1 MVILNGGHLSSW
13 FEWNV
18 LIKCEWHQEPLSY
31 QHPFTLDKPK
41 NKRKEALPTQLS
53 RSEFVVQVSSS
64 WTNPDERVLASFH
77 LTDTQKTENKR
88 RPTCLFP
95 RTPNMNMWELLS
107 TNFLFHKGRA
117 ALSVSRSADDA
128 VGQKREVANKRKR
141 LKLKFVS
148 AQRRNALKLTLQV
161 QVQCAEIWRRNW
173 WNAVERNSPGKN
185 TSVVMRER
193 RPFWSATRQT
203 INLLLVAR
211 ESLTQAGTF
220 LSGWCRCVYHRH
232 WNKNKKKKRKRTVT
246 VNLES
251 TNPQRNPRLEW
262 MSFSCTE
269 THTER
274 GKKLMILEQ
283 ASGRTS
289 HWIFF

>member
-31 QHPFTLDKPK
+31 QHPFSLDKPK
-41 NKRKEALPTQLS
+41 NKRKEGLPTQLS

-232 WNKNKKKKRKRTVT
+232 WNKNKKRRGKEPLLWILNQQTPSGTPGWNEWVF
-246 VNLES
+246 
-251 TNPQRNPRLEW
+251 PAPR
-262 MSFSCTE
+262 
-269 THTER
+269 HTLR
-274 GKKLMILEQ
+274 GGKKLMILEQ